1 MKVNLKILWN
11 KALEL
16 KGFKMETYM
25 SDLIYKVGKKDMVN
39 IISET
44 VIFIKEILKM
54 VWNMAKEY

>member
-25 SDLIYKVGKKDMVN
+25 SDLIYKVGNKDMVN

-54 VWNMAKEY
+54 VWNMEKEY

>member
-25 SDLIYKVGKKDMVN
+25 SDLIYKVGNKDMVN

-54 VWNMAKEY
+54 EWNMEKDY

>member
-25 SDLIYKVGKKDMVN
+25 SDLIYKVGNKDMVN

-54 VWNMAKEY
+54 EWSMEKEY